1 MPESR
6 SLPASL
12 HSLQTFGAISR
23 FLREGVADEDSRE
36 MREGVGALAQVI
48 DETVKVRRA
57 RQEAGAVTAHAR
69 ILVRVVREH
78 LRFLTGLG
86 SAWHALY
93 EFGAYQSAL
102 QELRRAA
109 EAWLK
114 ALEQRSS
121 REGGAFER
129 LELLAWR
136 TLGEGML
143 LIDMYEQGSGGML
156 SAVPE
161 SAPPPAR
168 SPWARLAAW
177 YRRLR
182 G

>member
-57 RQEAGAVTAHAR
+57 GGAG
-69 ILVRVVREH
+69 
-78 LRFLTGLG
+78 
-86 SAWHALY
+86 
-93 EFGAYQSAL
+93 L
-102 QELRRAA
+102 Q
-109 EAWLK
+109 
-114 ALEQRSS
+114 ALEPRSS